1 MGAKAAWAVVCA
13 LACSLPGLA
22 HHAVTA
28 EFDPG
33 KTITLKGVISKVEWI
48 NPHIFVYIDVKD
60 DAGKSTTWML
70 QSLPPLFFKGSGLTK
85 DVLLSSK
92 DAVTVTAYP
101 AKDGTQAY
109 GFLTKLTYADGH
121 FFTMT
126 PSAATPPAD
135 PNAKAPSK

>member
-1 MGAKAAWAVVCA
+1 MGSENRWALAAASALVCA
-13 LACSLPGLA
+13 LPLLA

-60 DAGKSTTWML
+60 DAGKTTTWML

-85 DVLLSSK
+85 EALLSSK
-92 DAVTVTAYP
+92 DEVTVTAYP

-121 FFTMT
+121 FFTM
-126 PSAATPPAD
+126 APPASD
-135 PNAKAPSK
+135 TNAKGASR